1 VNVPSDI
8 MPGGRYDPKPLW
20 DAIIK
25 VLETEL
31 ARARQAL
38 TCQDKLNSQLL

>member
-1 VNVPSDI
+1 VDVPSDV
-8 MPGGRYDPKPLW
+8 MPGGQSDPKPLW

-25 VLETEL
+25 ALETEL

-38 TCQDKLNSQLL
+38 TRQGELNGQLL